1 MDAQKSSVESSLEQI
16 EAEMEAIRARA
27 GGRALP
33 RYEQSQLDRLEQQV
47 SPVLLV
53 TNRAPGGPSW
63 ADVCLC

>member
-47 SPVLLV
+47 SPVV
-53 TNRAPGGPSW
+53 IV
-63 ADVCLC
+63 DK